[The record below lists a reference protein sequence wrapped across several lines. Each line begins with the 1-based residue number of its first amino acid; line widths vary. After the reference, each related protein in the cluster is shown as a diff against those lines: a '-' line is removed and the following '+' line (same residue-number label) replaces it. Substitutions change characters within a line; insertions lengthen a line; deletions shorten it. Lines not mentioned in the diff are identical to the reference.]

1 MNKNSAIDVYL
12 KLRFFSA
19 LFFSA
24 IITVNLVYQATIVG
38 LNPLQLVLVGTLLES
53 VCFIFEIPTGIV
65 ADLYSRK
72 VSVIIGVFLVGLG
85 FVFEGTFATFLGVLI
100 AQIIWGIGF
109 TFISGAREAWIADE
123 LGERNAGKAFVR
135 GQKMNQIGMFF
146 GIILAIFLANIDIRL
161 PIILGGALYAL
172 QAIYL
177 CKFMPENNFK
187 PVPIEKRET
196 WGTMKKTFWNGLK
209 LVKNNKMILF
219 LIGIVMVFGMFSEGF
234 DRLWT
239 PFLIN
244 DFVFPEFFNF
254 EPVVWFGIISLIATF
269 LTTFMIEFIDR
280 KIDMNNQKSVI
291 KSLFCINMFLM
302 LMVFVFALAFN
313 FVIAVSAYCLIF
325 MFKESFIPL
334 SNALINQNLE
344 SKTRATVFSFS
355 SQMDSLGQI
364 MVGPLL
370 GLIAS
375 VISIKMGLLVSGA
388 IIILSLFFYF
398 FAIIKISTK
407 SIE

>member
-1 MNKNSAIDVYL
+1 MYPISKNNSIDVYL

-24 IITVNLVYQATIVG
+24 IITVNLVYHVMVVG

-72 VSVIIGVFLVGLG
+72 LSVIIGVFLVGLG
-85 FVFEGTFATFLGVLI
+85 FIFEGVFATFLGVLI
-100 AQIIWGIGF
+100 AQIIWGIGY

-123 LGERNAGKAFVR
+123 LGEHKAGKAFVR

-146 GIILAIFLANIDIRL
+146 GIIIAIFLANIDIRL

-177 CKFMPENNFK
+177 CKFMSENNFK
-187 PVPIEKRET
+187 PVPMEKRET
-196 WGTMKKTFWNGLK
+196 FKNVKKTFLNGLN
-209 LVKNNKMILF
+209 LVKNNKIILS

-244 DFVFPEFFNF
+244 DFVFPSFLNF
-254 EPVVWFGIISLIATF
+254 EPVVWFGIISLIATS
-269 LTTFMIEFIDR
+269 LTTLTIEFIDR
-280 KIDMNNQKSVI
+280 KIDMNNQKEVI
-291 KSLFCINMFLM
+291 KSLFFINMFLM

-313 FVIAVSAYCLIF
+313 FIIAVFAYCLIF
-325 MFKESFIPL
+325 ILKESFVPL
-334 SNALINQNLE
+334 SNALINQSLE

-355 SQMDSLGQI
+355 SQMDSFGQI
-364 MVGPLL
+364 VFGPFL

-375 VISIKMGLLVSGA
+375 VISIKIGILASGL

-398 FAIIKISTK
+398 YLLNLKK
-407 SIE
+407 